1 VLTELAEDPVKSV
14 ARRQPIIVNGDLP
27 VHAVLERMRDD
38 RQGAVLVSDAQGC
51 LVGIFTE
58 RDVLLN
64 LGADETL
71 RERPI
76 DELMT
81 RNPNKVHANESL
93 GTALHRM
100 KEGAFRHLPIV
111 DEQMRPV
118 GILSIRDVLVA
129 VADGFPQEILNL
141 PPVPRRGA
149 SPIDGG

>member
-1 VLTELAEDPVKSV
+1 VLSELANDPVRNV
-14 ARRQPIIVNGDLP
+14 ARRQPIVVTGDQP
-27 VHAVLERMRDD
+27 VFAVLERMCDD
-38 RQGAVLVSDAQGC
+38 RQGAVLICDEQGI

-58 RDVLLN
+58 RDVLLK

-71 RERPI
+71 RERAVE
-76 DELMT
+76 DLMT
-81 RNPNKVHANESL
+81 RSPHSAKAEDNL
-93 GTALHRM
+93 GTALHQM

-111 DEQMRPV
+111 DQQMRPV

-141 PPVPRRGA
+141 PPVPLRGA